1 MNVALWSAA
10 IAMTVLYALLVSLS
24 PELAH
29 ALGSGFAFLLVLA
42 WVALIVDLV
51 VEDMNDRPD
60 R

>member
-10 IAMTVLYALLVSLS
+10 IALSAVYALFTALS

-29 ALGSGFAFLLVLA
+29 ALGTGFALLVVLA
-42 WVALIVDLV
+42 WAALIVDLAL
-51 VEDMNDRPD
+51 EDLHDRPD